1 MLAFAYAECGLSVE
15 EFFDLSF
22 YEWSLEIHKVLTR
35 RERDHTIWEGHAS
48 LHREVMA
55 LLANVNRDSKTKPTP
70 YKGSDFMKLSYDSDE
85 VDEQKKIMTPE
96 EVEAKFPKFLK
107 KKDG

>member
-15 EFFDLSF
+15 KFFELSF

-35 RERDHTIWEGHAS
+35 RERDHTVWEGHAS

-70 YKGSDFMKLSYDSDE
+70 YKGSDFMKLSYDTDE
-85 VDEQKKIMTPE
+85 EAKNKRMTPE
-96 EVEAKFPKFLK
+96 EVDAKFPKLLK
-107 KKDG
+107 AKNG